1 MDFTKKMRE
10 TCNFICIVWLVSIHP
25 FIHWTLLGVN
35 CLFHTV
41 GGVETWGLWDREE
54 LSYQVNTV
62 FIILLTFDG
71 RTKMPWLDCIISEM
85 HRHRYGYIGDQM
97 DIYIIKW
104 TLTYTWLQL
113 SGKCYKLTA
122 CNVPLFLPDTITI
135 FKLKLW
141 WHLNIRMSLNS
152 LNRHKW
158 FTSNTK
164 IWWRSWRNY
173 FLSPSTSSTSSS
185 WSSGRS

>member
-1 MDFTKKMRE
+1 MHILYLFHCVSSVVTRETHGNRKNKTQNSWMDFTKKMRE
-10 TCNFICIVWLVSIHP
+10 TCNLICVMWLVSIHP

-71 RTKMPWLDCIISEM
+71 RTKMPWLDCIISEI

-97 DIYIIKW
+97 NIYVIKW

-113 SGKCYKLTA
+113 SYLGKML
-122 CNVPLFLPDTITI
+122 
-135 FKLKLW
+135 
-141 WHLNIRMSLNS
+141 
-152 LNRHKW
+152 
-158 FTSNTK
+158 
-164 IWWRSWRNY
+164 
-173 FLSPSTSSTSSS
+173 
-185 WSSGRS
+185 